1 MLIFWILLGIM
12 AMCVGIAYWCYRIAF
27 YAPPR
32 KPTSGDAIELPEGEI
47 YEVFWED
54 MENWIR
60 QVRAMPREDVE
71 ITSFDGLK
79 LRGKYYEYAPGAP
92 IELMFHGYRGN
103 SERDLPGGV
112 ERCFRVGRSALI
124 VDQRCSGRSEGKTIT
139 FGIREHRDCLKWID
153 FMIDRFGKDVKIVL
167 TGISMGAA
175 TVLMAGGR
183 ELPENVIGILADCG
197 YTSARDIMQLEIRK
211 MGLPPKLSYPFVK
224 LGARLFGGFDP
235 DEYSPVEAVKTC
247 KVPVIFYHGETDDFV
262 PCYMSR
268 TNFEACASRKALVTI
283 PGAGHGL
290 CYPVDRDRYVQTLAD
305 FFGPEASHESLSASA
320 DRQ

>member
-1 MLIFWILLGIM
+1 MLIFWILLGVVVV
-12 AMCVGIAYWCYRIAF
+12 CVGIAYWCYRIAF

-60 QVRAMPREDVE
+60 QVRAMPQEDVE

-139 FGIREHRDCLKWID
+139 FGVYEHRDCLKWID
-153 FMIDRFGKDVKIVL
+153 FMIDRFGKDVKIIL

-175 TVLMAGGR
+175 TVLMAGGK

-224 LGARLFGGFDP
+224 LGARIFGGFDP
-235 DEYSPVEAVKTC
+235 DAFSPVEAVKAC
-247 KVPVIFYHGETDDFV
+247 KVPVIFYHGEADDFV
-262 PCYMSR
+262 PCYMSQE
-268 TNFEACASRKALVTI
+268 NFDACASRKALVTI

-290 CYPVDRDRYVQTLAD
+290 CYPVDRDRYVKTLAD

>member
-1 MLIFWILLGIM
+1 MLIFWILLGVVVV
-12 AMCVGIAYWCYRIAF
+12 CVGIAYWCYRIAF

-47 YEVFWED
+47 YEVSWED

-60 QVRAMPREDVE
+60 QVRAMPQKDVE

-124 VDQRCSGRSEGKTIT
+124 VDQRCSGRSDGKTIT
-139 FGIREHRDCLKWID
+139 FGVYEHRDCLKWID
-153 FMIDRFGKDVKIVL
+153 FMIDRFGKDVKIIL

-175 TVLMAGGR
+175 TVLMAGGK

-224 LGARLFGGFDP
+224 LGARIFGGFDP
-235 DEYSPVEAVKTC
+235 DAFSPVEAVKAC
-247 KVPVIFYHGETDDFV
+247 KVPVIFYHGEADDFV
-262 PCYMSR
+262 PCYMSQE
-268 TNFEACASRKALVTI
+268 NFDACASRKALVTI

-290 CYPVDRDRYVQTLAD
+290 CYPVDRDRYVKTLAD